1 MTVTETEM
9 SELLIRTLL
18 EIDDR
23 AQFVASGAVE
33 RNSFKRYLESVRF

>member
-9 SELLIRTLL
+9 SELLFRTLL

-23 AQFVASGAVE
+23 AQFVASGALE
-33 RNSFKRYLESVRF
+33 RNSFKQYLKSVSF